1 MVHVLH
7 RHGHGETWSDLSFAC
22 CAVRG
27 QHATHDPHHE
37 KVSDRR
43 GSLGHR
49 LVALGKVL
57 TGVLTKALTEVP
69 PEVLDIDDINNTKGN
84 FWFDMLNCGISIAG
98 IVGGYSL
105 CKRIDNSN
113 DR

>member
-1 MVHVLH
+1 MVRVLR

-43 GSLGHR
+43 GSLGNIR
-49 LVALGKVL
+49 AADPGPICFSVLLGSL
-57 TGVLTKALTEVP
+57 DASNTGAKHAPSDL
-69 PEVLDIDDINNTKGN
+69 G
-84 FWFDMLNCGISIAG
+84 F
-98 IVGGYSL
+98 
-105 CKRIDNSN
+105 
-113 DR
+113 